1 MKKCKITIIA
11 NSNDVMVEELSLEQ
25 FFKEIEMLGEQERT
39 IYIENYILHWGLVN
53 GTKIVGFILTDKND
67 IVQEA
72 INILENEL
80 TKLGYWNVIQ

>member
-25 FFKEIEMLGEQERT
+25 FFKERELLGKQERAT
-39 IYIENYILHWGLVN
+39 YIENYILYWGLIN

-80 TKLGYWNVIQ
+80 AELGY

>member
-1 MKKCKITIIA
+1 MKKCKITIVA

-25 FFKEIEMLGEQERT
+25 FFKERELLGKQERAT
-39 IYIENYILHWGLVN
+39 YIENYILYWGLIN

-80 TKLGYWNVIQ
+80 AELGY